1 MPAFWAL
8 VCSVSLRSD
17 PPAGAGRGRLRLPS
31 PPPLPPLFSTL
42 PGAGQRRRALRQLAL
57 AALVLL
63 LRPWPPFLWLPG
75 WVVGLLLLWAVAE
88 LLRWLWWPQ
97 RSA

>member
-1 MPAFWAL
+1 M
-8 VCSVSLRSD
+8 RSD
-17 PPAGAGRGRLRLPS
+17 PPAGAGRWRRRLPS
-31 PPPLPPLFSTL
+31 PPPLPPLFSSL

>member
-1 MPAFWAL
+1 M
-8 VCSVSLRSD
+8 RSD
-17 PPAGAGRGRLRLPS
+17 PPAAAGRWRRRLPS
-31 PPPLPPLFSTL
+31 PPPLPPLFSSL
-42 PGAGQRRRALRQLAL
+42 PGAGQRRWALRQLAL

>member
-1 MPAFWAL
+1 M
-8 VCSVSLRSD
+8 RSD
-17 PPAGAGRGRLRLPS
+17 PPAAAGRWRRRLPS
-31 PPPLPPLFSTL
+31 PPPLPPLFSSL